1 MIEFGSRWIS
11 PVGCKARVIEV
22 SDRGITIRWEGSF
35 DDVLNYNRA
44 DFLDTF
50 REYPEDCADL
60 RSLRLGTMWWSERAE
75 GTVRGMVVG
84 SLDGLVAVQ
93 VDDGEMSFDPV
104 SDFEGYGDDFVWSLG
119 APPRGKDPRHEMEAK
134 MAAIQAELDELKRLL
149 VGK

>member
-11 PVGCKARVIEV
+11 GVGCKCRVIEV
-22 SDRGITIRWEGSF
+22 NDRDVRIRWEGSF
-35 DDVLNYNRA
+35 DDVLSYNRQ

-60 RSLRLGTMWWSERAE
+60 RSLRVGTRWWSGRAE
-75 GTVRGMVVG
+75 GVVRGMVVG
-84 SLDGLVAVQ
+84 SMDGFVVVQ
-93 VDDGEMSFDPV
+93 VDDGELSFELV

-119 APPRGKDPRHEMEAK
+119 APPREKDPRAEMEAK

-149 VGK
+149 GGR

>member
-11 PVGCKARVIEV
+11 GVGCKCRVIEV
-22 SDRGITIRWEGSF
+22 SDRDVRIRWEGSF

-50 REYPEDCADL
+50 REFPEEGPDL
-60 RSLRLGTMWWSERAE
+60 RSLRFGSRWWSERAE

-93 VDDGEMSFDPV
+93 VNDGGMSFDPV
-104 SDFEGYGDDFVWSLG
+104 TDFEGYGDDFVWSLG
-119 APPRGKDPRHEMEAK
+119 APPMEKDPRAEMEAK
-134 MAAIQAELDELKRLL
+134 MAAIQADLDELKRLL
-149 VGK
+149 VGR